1 MFQTVVILALVLKV
15 NKLISCLPKLS
26 FLNLSFN
33 MLGRGNLNLPPSS
46 YPSLK
51 KLVLNRVGAQWND
64 IVPYLCLIP
73 K

>member
-1 MFQTVVILALVLKV
+1 MVVQQV

-26 FLNLSFN
+26 FLNLSYN
-33 MLGRGNLNLPPSS
+33 MLGSVNVTAPENS

-51 KLVLNRVGAQWND
+51 KLVLNRVGIQWNVL
-64 IVPYLCLIP
+64 VPYLSLIP